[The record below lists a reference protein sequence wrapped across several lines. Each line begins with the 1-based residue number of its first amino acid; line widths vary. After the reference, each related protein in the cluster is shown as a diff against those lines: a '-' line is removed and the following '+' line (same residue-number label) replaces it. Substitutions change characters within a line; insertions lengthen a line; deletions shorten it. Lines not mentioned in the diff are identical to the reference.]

1 MKVSNNKGFTLIELL
16 VVIAIIGILAAFGLL
31 ALNDAKESARDS
43 VRVSDLSQYRLAMQL
58 YYDSYGHYPIPV
70 TGGAAGITGPDTSY
84 EVVLN
89 LVDGSIFSEVN
100 NPIVPEYISGV
111 LIDPFNTL
119 DYHYFYDTDDGN
131 HQEYV
136 LCFYKESVN
145 FTSRYFHSSG
155 LFSEGPDCVGLTM

>member
-1 MKVSNNKGFTLIELL
+1 MKFNNKGFTLIELL

-70 TGGAAGITGPDTSY
+70 TASLIPSKTGPDTSY

-89 LVDGSIFSEVN
+89 SVDGSIFSVTN

-111 LIDPFNTL
+111 LVDPFNTL

-155 LFSEGPDCVGLTM
+155 SFAEGPDCVGLTL